1 MRPPE
6 PRPWDPPRAE
16 VPEAAPDEPEESVDR
31 PLERARLCER
41 WSNVGGPGDASVE
54 GIGHAALAAH
64 AVAERHT
71 FQPTVN
77 FIVPG
82 VIDACET

>member
-16 VPEAAPDEPEESVDR
+16 VPEAAPDEPEELVDR

-54 GIGHAALAAH
+54 GIGHAALARTPLRN
-64 AVAERHT
+64 VT
-71 FQPTVN
+71 LFSLPS
-77 FIVPG
+77 IS
-82 VIDACET
+82 